1 MMNYQDLDVLLLGMQ
16 SIRFLETIMH
26 AISLILKAFYLTK
39 YAEHYVHILQ
49 CPSVDHSLNL

>member
-1 MMNYQDLDVLLLGMQ
+1 LFGMQ

-39 YAEHYVHILQ
+39 YAEHYAHILQ